1 MDVVPKVNPLG
12 SVLFFSVC
20 GSCPNLN
27 PALRGGL
34 LVSVSIV
41 FVCCPNLNPLLAAE
55 VLSGFAASDLF
66 FSVNVVCPNLKPPGD
81 AGFAP
86 D

>member
-1 MDVVPKVNPLG
+1 
-12 SVLFFSVC
+12 LFFSVC
-20 GSCPNLN
+20 GTCPNLN

-66 FSVNVVCPNLKPPGD
+66 LYCYMICET
-81 AGFAP
+81 
-86 D
+86 